1 MMDRRIEGAAME
13 CIESDWKLFRTL
25 IPVWR
30 ERYVEKQLAKIKGKL
45 VQEEAPS
52 DIFWSVYGI
61 MKKQAKVLTDSFDN
75 VSRSSMHVYLLTMY
89 SYKIIT
95 LDDLKDFSGELRM
108 WAGSAF
114 R

>member
-1 MMDRRIEGAAME
+1 ME

-30 ERYVEKQLAKIKGKL
+30 ERYVERQLAKIQNTLQQKDASPTE
-45 VQEEAPS
+45 V
-52 DIFWSVYGI
+52 FWSVHDI
-61 MKKQAKVLTDSFDN
+61 TKKQAKVLTECFDN
-75 VSRSSMHVYLLTMY
+75 ISRSSMHIYLVTMY

-95 LDDLKDFSGELRM
+95 LGDLNDFSEELRT
-108 WAGSAF
+108 WAGSVF

>member
-1 MMDRRIEGAAME
+1 ME

-30 ERYVEKQLAKIKGKL
+30 DRYVEKQLAKIREKL
-45 VQEEAPS
+45 VQETEAPA
-52 DIFWSVYGI
+52 DIFWSVHDI
-61 MKKQAKVLTDSFDN
+61 TKKQVKVLTDSFDN
-75 VSRSSMHVYLLTMY
+75 VSRSSMHLYLLTMY

-95 LDDLKDFSGELRM
+95 LDDLKDFSEELRT